1 MKDSRIR
8 KNYWVARD
16 KNGLLCAFNA
26 KPIIHENVF
35 IRSGMGSMYIVI
47 PEEYKILFGFVTWE
61 NSPIKI
67 TIIKD

>member
-16 KNGLLCAFNA
+16 KSGLLCAFNA
-26 KPIIHENVF
+26 EPIIHEDVF
-35 IRSGMGSMYIVI
+35 IRSSMKSMYIAI
-47 PEEYKILFGFVTWE
+47 PEEYEILFGFVTWE